1 MYFGEPY
8 YDMYMMNNLP
18 VMGSFS
24 MAGNSG
30 YLDNDYFNNYNS
42 FSMYSNPFA
51 CYAAMAPSIFNMFPP
66 AFNFNFEGGGGSL
79 KTPSLNEKGSVSDD
93 IPSSVSKK
101 GMFLKGKGKD
111 SEYGPK
117 FLAKVKEIAGRIKCD
132 YRDLLAIMNSESG
145 INAKTVGK
153 NGASGLICFMPQY
166 YDVSKIRKMSPME
179 QLDLVE
185 KTFLKAKEKY
195 GFANAKLSKGDL
207 YTLIFL
213 PARAKQEVLARKGEG
228 NRYYEA
234 NAGLDAN
241 KDGKITKEEMAV
253 RIDKKYVSDESFLA

>member
-1 MYFGEPY
+1 MYFGDPY
-8 YDMYMMNNLP
+8 YNMYMMNNLP
-18 VMGSFS
+18 VMGNFP
-24 MAGNSG
+24 MTGN
-30 YLDNDYFNNYNS
+30 YDYFNNGML
-42 FSMYSNPFA
+42 SMPNPFA
-51 CYAAMAPSIFNMFPP
+51 CYAAMPQMPTSIFNMFPQVP
-66 AFNFNFEGGGGSL
+66 TFNFNVGGSAQPT
-79 KTPSLNEKGSVSDD
+79 KAGDKKSSSDD
-93 IPSSVSKK
+93 IPSNVSKK

-117 FLAKVKEIAGRIKCD
+117 FLAKVKEIAKNIKCD

-166 YDVSKIRKMSPME
+166 YDVAKIRKMSPME

-195 GFANAKLSKGDL
+195 GFANAELSKGDL